1 MPRILQIHI
10 ARRGRVG
17 ARVQRCGA
25 VAPVSMDAERLQ
37 GSHGGSA
44 RGALLKVAAA
54 KGRLPAARASCG
66 EAIMGRAALRAP
78 HS

>member
-1 MPRILQIHI
+1 MPRIHQIHI
-10 ARRGRVG
+10 ARRGRVRG
-17 ARVQRCGA
+17 RVQRCGA

-37 GSHGGSA
+37 RSHGGNA
-44 RGALLKVAAA
+44 RGALLKVAAV

-66 EAIMGRAALRAP
+66 EAIMGWAALRAP